1 MTPYH
6 ANAATTS
13 TGVLIRFGVR
23 LVMLTVFAFVAHIG
37 FSHAFPQLLLF
48 GGLFCGLWALVR
60 GEPIF
65 GPALTHWDEAA
76 TLIVIGRLAAAIT

>member
-6 ANAATTS
+6 AKTAIPS
-13 TGVLIRFGVR
+13 TGVLVRFGVR
-23 LVMLTVFAFVAHIG
+23 LVMLTVFAFVARNG
-37 FSHAFPQLLLF
+37 FSHAFPQLLLL

-60 GEPIF
+60 GEPVF